1 MTIDELYEKLSSRQF
16 QDTTNGDLFYN
27 YFVYQYPA
35 EKEYE
40 IRQQIK
46 EFKEQL
52 SRPVNN
58 VDVLTMNLF
67 EEFSHF
73 LDGQSF
79 GKMHP
84 SYLQYLIEKDSVNPD
99 NVTKT
104 LTNKAN
110 SDAFYEYV
118 HNRIIQH
125 KSIKD
130 EKKRPYIFLYGI
142 GSMYPYL
149 RTNVFL
155 TNYEKYNQSNNYK
168 LIVFYPGS
176 VDKNTYHLFGM
187 LNDEHTYRA
196 TLLINDRQ

>member
-16 QDTTNGDLFYN
+16 QDTQNGDLFYN
-27 YFVYQYPA
+27 FFVYQYPA

-52 SRPVNN
+52 IRPINY

-67 EEFSHF
+67 EEFCNF
-73 LDGQSF
+73 LDGQAF
-79 GKMHP
+79 GKLHP
-84 SYLQYLIEKDSVNPD
+84 SYLKYLIEKDSVNPD

-110 SDAFYEYV
+110 SDAFYGYV
-118 HNRIIQH
+118 HNRIVQH
-125 KSIKD
+125 ISIEDDKI
-130 EKKRPYIFLYGI
+130 RPYIFLYGI

-155 TNYEKYNQSNNYK
+155 TNYEKYNQTSKYK
-168 LIVFYPGS
+168 LIVFYPGN
-176 VDKNTYHLFGM
+176 VEKNTYHLFGM

-196 TLLINDRQ
+196 TLLINDR

>member
-16 QDTTNGDLFYN
+16 QDTQNGDLFYN
-27 YFVYQYPA
+27 FFVYQYPA

-52 SRPVNN
+52 IRPINY

-67 EEFSHF
+67 EEFCNF

-79 GKMHP
+79 GKLHP
-84 SYLQYLIEKDSVNPD
+84 SYLKYLIEKDDTNPES
-99 NVTKT
+99 VTKT

-110 SDAFYEYV
+110 SDAFFQYI
-118 HNRIIQH
+118 HNRIIEH
-125 KSIKD
+125 ISIKD
-130 EKKRPYIFLYGI
+130 NKIRPYIFLYGI

-155 TNYEKYNQSNNYK
+155 TNYEKYNQSSNYK
-168 LIVFYPGS
+168 LIVFYPGN
-176 VDKNTYHLFGM
+176 VNKYTYHLFGM

-196 TLLINDRQ
+196 TLLINDR

>member
-1 MTIDELYEKLSSRQF
+1 MTIDELYAKLSSPQF
-16 QDTTNGDLFYN
+16 QDTQNGDIFYN
-27 YFVYQYPA
+27 FFIYQYPA

-52 SRPVNN
+52 IRPINY

-67 EEFSHF
+67 EEFCNF

-84 SYLQYLIEKDSVNPD
+84 SYLKYLIEKDRTNSN

-110 SDAFYEYV
+110 SDAFYEYI
-118 HNRIIQH
+118 HNRIVQHISIQDD
-125 KSIKD
+125 KI
-130 EKKRPYIFLYGI
+130 RPYIFLYGI

-155 TNYEKYNQSNNYK
+155 TNYEKYNQSSKYK
-168 LIVFYPGS
+168 LIVFYPGD
-176 VDKNTYHLFGM
+176 VIKNTYQLFGM
-187 LNDEHTYRA
+187 LDDDHTYRA
-196 TLLINDRQ
+196 TLLINDK

>member
-16 QDTTNGDLFYN
+16 QDTQNGDLFYN
-27 YFVYQYPA
+27 FFVYQYPA
-35 EKEYE
+35 DKEYE

-52 SRPVNN
+52 IRPINY

-67 EEFSHF
+67 EEFCNF

-79 GKMHP
+79 GKLHP
-84 SYLQYLIEKDSVNPD
+84 SYLKYLIEKDGSNPD
-99 NVTKT
+99 SVTKT

-118 HNRIIQH
+118 HNKIIQH
-125 KSIKD
+125 ISIKD
-130 EKKRPYIFLYGI
+130 DKNRPYIFLHGI

-155 TNYEKYNQSNNYK
+155 TNYEKYNQSSNYK
-168 LIVFYPGS
+168 LIVFYPGN
-176 VDKNTYHLFGM
+176 VNKNTYHLFGM

-196 TLLINDRQ
+196 TLLINDR

>member
-16 QDTTNGDLFYN
+16 QDTQNGDLFYN
-27 YFVYQYPA
+27 FFVYQYPA
-35 EKEYE
+35 DKEYE

-52 SRPVNN
+52 IRPINY

-67 EEFSHF
+67 EEFCNF

-79 GKMHP
+79 GKLHP
-84 SYLQYLIEKDSVNPD
+84 SYLKYLIEKDGSNPD
-99 NVTKT
+99 SVTKT

-110 SDAFYEYV
+110 SDAFYEFV
-118 HNRIIQH
+118 HNKIIQH
-125 KSIKD
+125 ISIKD
-130 EKKRPYIFLYGI
+130 DKIRPYIFLYGI

-155 TNYEKYNQSNNYK
+155 TNYEKYNQSSNYK
-168 LIVFYPGS
+168 LIVFYPGN
-176 VDKNTYHLFGM
+176 VNKNTYHLFGM

-196 TLLINDRQ
+196 TLLINDR

>member
-16 QDTTNGDLFYN
+16 QDTQNGDLFYN
-27 YFVYQYPA
+27 FFVYQYPA
-35 EKEYE
+35 DKEYE

-52 SRPVNN
+52 IRPINY

-67 EEFSHF
+67 EEFYNF
-73 LDGQSF
+73 LDSQSF
-79 GKMHP
+79 GKLHP
-84 SYLQYLIEKDSVNPD
+84 SYLKYLIEKDGSNPD
-99 NVTKT
+99 SVTKT

-118 HNRIIQH
+118 HNKIIQH
-125 KSIKD
+125 ISIKD
-130 EKKRPYIFLYGI
+130 DKNRPYIFLYGI

-155 TNYEKYNQSNNYK
+155 TNYEKYNQSSNYK
-168 LIVFYPGS
+168 LIVFYPGN
-176 VDKNTYHLFGM
+176 VNKNTYHLFGM

-196 TLLINDRQ
+196 TLLINDR

>member
-16 QDTTNGDLFYN
+16 QDTQNGDLFYN
-27 YFVYQYPA
+27 FFVYQYPA
-35 EKEYE
+35 DKEYE

-52 SRPVNN
+52 IRPINY

-67 EEFSHF
+67 EEFCNF
-73 LDGQSF
+73 LDSQSF
-79 GKMHP
+79 GKLHP
-84 SYLQYLIEKDSVNPD
+84 SYLKYLIEKDGSNPKS
-99 NVTKT
+99 VTKT

-118 HNRIIQH
+118 HNKIIQH
-125 KSIKD
+125 ISIKD
-130 EKKRPYIFLYGI
+130 DKIRPYIFLYGI

-155 TNYEKYNQSNNYK
+155 TNYEKYNQSSNYK
-168 LIVFYPGS
+168 LIVFYPGK

-196 TLLINDRQ
+196 TLLINDR

>member
-16 QDTTNGDLFYN
+16 QDTQNGDLFYN
-27 YFVYQYPA
+27 FFVYQYPA

-52 SRPVNN
+52 IRPINY

-67 EEFSHF
+67 EEFCNF

-79 GKMHP
+79 GKLHP
-84 SYLQYLIEKDSVNPD
+84 SYLKYLIEKDDTNPD
-99 NVTKT
+99 SVTKT

-118 HNRIIQH
+118 HNKIIQH
-125 KSIKD
+125 ISIKD
-130 EKKRPYIFLYGI
+130 DKIRPYIFLYGI

-155 TNYEKYNQSNNYK
+155 TNYEKYNQSSNYK
-168 LIVFYPGS
+168 LIVLYPGN
-176 VDKNTYHLFGM
+176 VNKNTYHLFGM

-196 TLLINDRQ
+196 TLLINDR

>member
-16 QDTTNGDLFYN
+16 QDTQNGDLFYN
-27 YFVYQYPA
+27 FFVYQYPA

-52 SRPVNN
+52 IRPINY

-67 EEFSHF
+67 EEFCNF

-79 GKMHP
+79 GKLHP
-84 SYLQYLIEKDSVNPD
+84 SYLKYLIGKDDTNPES
-99 NVTKT
+99 VTKT

-110 SDAFYEYV
+110 SDAFFQYI
-118 HNRIIQH
+118 HNRIIEH
-125 KSIKD
+125 ISIKD
-130 EKKRPYIFLYGI
+130 NKIRPYIFLYGI

-155 TNYEKYNQSNNYK
+155 TNYEKYNQSSNYK
-168 LIVFYPGS
+168 LIVFYPGN
-176 VDKNTYHLFGM
+176 VNKNTYHLFGM

-196 TLLINDRQ
+196 TLLINDR

>member
-16 QDTTNGDLFYN
+16 QDTQNGDLFYN
-27 YFVYQYPA
+27 FFVYQYPA
-35 EKEYE
+35 DKEYE

-52 SRPVNN
+52 IRPINY

-67 EEFSHF
+67 EEFCNF

-79 GKMHP
+79 GKLHP
-84 SYLQYLIEKDSVNPD
+84 SYLKYLIEKDGSNPD
-99 NVTKT
+99 SVTKT

-118 HNRIIQH
+118 HNKIIQH
-125 KSIKD
+125 ISIKD
-130 EKKRPYIFLYGI
+130 DKIRPYIFLYGI

-155 TNYEKYNQSNNYK
+155 TNYEKYNQSSNYK
-168 LIVFYPGS
+168 LIVFYPGN
-176 VDKNTYHLFGM
+176 VNKNTYHLFGM

-196 TLLINDRQ
+196 TLLINDR

>member
-16 QDTTNGDLFYN
+16 QDTQNGDLFYN
-27 YFVYQYPA
+27 FFVYQYPA

-52 SRPVNN
+52 IRPINY
-58 VDVLTMNLF
+58 VDVLTINLF
-67 EEFSHF
+67 EEFCNF

-79 GKMHP
+79 GKLHP
-84 SYLQYLIEKDSVNPD
+84 SYLKYLIEKDGTNPES
-99 NVTKT
+99 VTKT

-110 SDAFYEYV
+110 SDAFFQYI
-118 HNRIIQH
+118 HNRIIEH
-125 KSIKD
+125 ISIKD
-130 EKKRPYIFLYGI
+130 NKIRPYIFLYGI

-155 TNYEKYNQSNNYK
+155 TNYEKYNQSSNYK
-168 LIVFYPGS
+168 LIVFYPGN
-176 VDKNTYHLFGM
+176 VNKNTYHLFGM

-196 TLLINDRQ
+196 TLLINDR